1 MGAYFAAAALG
12 ALIGLTELISR
23 YRDEPIHAL
32 TSLPA
37 SLYTAINALASLAA
51 IYLIDVFKWRFGLD
65 ADTPEAVLRVTQVLV
80 GGMAAMALFRSA
92 LFNVRVGDGDVGI
105 GPNGILQV
113 LLDAADRAVDRNR
126 ALPRARRVA
135 EILKDVEFDKAR
147 GLLPAF
153 CFALMQNLP
162 QAAQETAGTEIRALA
177 ASDMDE
183 RGKVLIMGLT
193 LMNLVGED
201 VLRAAAEALGDKIKR
216 AA

>member
-1 MGAYFAAAALG
+1 V
-12 ALIGLTELISR
+12 
-23 YRDEPIHAL
+23 
-32 TSLPA
+32 
-37 SLYTAINALASLAA
+37 LA
-51 IYLIDVFKWRFGLD
+51 
-65 ADTPEAVLRVTQVLV
+65 
-80 GGMAAMALFRSA
+80 GGMAAMALFRSS

-201 VLRAAAEALGDKIKR
+201 VLRAAADALGDKIR
-216 AA
+216 RGG